1 MPGLLDLSSP
11 RALRR
16 LLPLAALAASVTL
29 SACASSPLGRSQ
41 LTLYSDQELEKMGE
55 ASFSKYQQELPV
67 VEGRQDAYVSCVADA
82 VTAKVPASYGISDW
96 QVKVFEDESANAF
109 ALPGGYIGV
118 NTGLLEVAENQDQ
131 LATVIGHEIAHVL
144 ARHANERVSTQS
156 LTSAGLSLTQALAGL
171 EGTGGDQLMGLLG
184 MGAEYGVLKPFSRSH
199 ESEADLLGLD
209 LMAEAGF
216 DPRASIKLWANMNA
230 AGGAQP
236 PVWMSTHPS
245 DEQRMAALNERLETA
260 LPTYQQA
267 RAAGEK
273 PNCDRLR

>member
-1 MPGLLDLSSP
+1 MPGLRDLSSP

-67 VEGRQDAYVSCVADA
+67 GEGRQDAYVSCVADA
-82 VTAKVPASYGISDW
+82 VTAKVPASYGISGW
-96 QVKVFEDESANAF
+96 QVKVFEDDSANAF

>member
-82 VTAKVPASYGISDW
+82 VTAKVPASYGISGW

-267 RAAGEK
+267 RADGEK
-273 PNCDRLR
+273 PDCDRLR

>member
-29 SACASSPLGRSQ
+29 SACANSPLGRSQ

-82 VTAKVPASYGISDW
+82 VTAKVPASYGISGW

>member
-16 LLPLAALAASVTL
+16 LLPLAALAASITL

-82 VTAKVPASYGISDW
+82 VTAKVPASYGISGW
-96 QVKVFEDESANAF
+96 QVKVFEDDSANAF

>member
-16 LLPLAALAASVTL
+16 LLPLAALAASVAL

-82 VTAKVPASYGISDW
+82 VTAKVPASYGISGW

-273 PNCDRLR
+273 PDCNRLR

>member
-16 LLPLAALAASVTL
+16 LLPLAALVASVTL

-82 VTAKVPASYGISDW
+82 VTAKVPASYGISGW

>member
-82 VTAKVPASYGISDW
+82 VTAKVPASYGISGW

-216 DPRASIKLWANMNA
+216 DPVYGARPLKRSIQTLVENPLAKRIL
-230 AGGAQP
+230 
-236 PVWMSTHPS
+236 
-245 DEQRMAALNERLETA
+245 
-260 LPTYQQA
+260 
-267 RAAGEK
+267 AGEFVAGDTVTVDLDGTDE
-273 PNCDRLR
+273 NELRFSKAA

>member
-82 VTAKVPASYGISDW
+82 VTAKVPASYGISGW

-118 NTGLLEVAENQDQ
+118 NTGLLEVAEDQ

>member
-1 MPGLLDLSSP
+1 M
-11 RALRR
+11 RR

-82 VTAKVPASYGISDW
+82 VTAKVPASYGISGW

-273 PNCDRLR
+273 PGCDRLR

>member
-1 MPGLLDLSSP
+1 MPGLLPPLSSLP
-11 RALRR
+11 LRR
-16 LLPLAALAASVTL
+16 LLPLAAIATAVTL

-41 LTLYSDQELEKMGE
+41 LTLYSDQELEKMGA
-55 ASFSKYQQELPV
+55 ASFSKYQEELPV
-67 VEGRQDAYVSCVADA
+67 VEGKEDAYVSCVANA
-82 VTAKVPASYGISDW
+82 VTAKVPTSYGITQW
-96 QVKVFEDESANAF
+96 EVKVFKDESANAF
-109 ALPGGYIGV
+109 ALPGGHIGV
-118 NTGLLEVAENQDQ
+118 NTGLLDIAENQDQ

-171 EGTGGDQLMGLLG
+171 EGAGGDQIMGLLG

-199 ESEADLLGLD
+199 ESEADLIGLD

-216 DPRASIKLWANMNA
+216 DPRASVKLWANMNA
-230 AGGAQP
+230 SGGGQP

-260 LPTYQQA
+260 LSLYEQA
-267 RAAGEK
+267 RASGEK
-273 PNCDRLR
+273 PNCNRLR

>member
-1 MPGLLDLSSP
+1 
-11 RALRR
+11 
-16 LLPLAALAASVTL
+16 
-29 SACASSPLGRSQ
+29 
-41 LTLYSDQELEKMGE
+41 MGE

-82 VTAKVPASYGISDW
+82 VTAKVPASYGISGW

-118 NTGLLEVAENQDQ
+118 NTGLLEVAENKDQ

-184 MGAEYGVLKPFSRSH
+184 MGAYRRK
-199 ESEADLLGLD
+199 
-209 LMAEAGF
+209 
-216 DPRASIKLWANMNA
+216 
-230 AGGAQP
+230 
-236 PVWMSTHPS
+236 
-245 DEQRMAALNERLETA
+245 RL
-260 LPTYQQA
+260 Q
-267 RAAGEK
+267 K
-273 PNCDRLR
+273 

>member
-41 LTLYSDQELEKMGE
+41 LTLYSDQDLEKMGE

-82 VTAKVPASYGISDW
+82 VTAKVPASYGISGW

>member
-82 VTAKVPASYGISDW
+82 VTAKVPASYGISGW

-273 PNCDRLR
+273 PNCDRLL

>member
-82 VTAKVPASYGISDW
+82 VTAKVPASYGISGW

-260 LPTYQQA
+260 LPTYQHA

>member
-16 LLPLAALAASVTL
+16 LLPLAALAASITL

-82 VTAKVPASYGISDW
+82 LTAKVPASYGISGW
-96 QVKVFEDESANAF
+96 QVKVFEDDSANAF

>member
-29 SACASSPLGRSQ
+29 SACANSPLGRSQ

-82 VTAKVPASYGISDW
+82 VTAKVPASYGISGW

-267 RAAGEK
+267 RAVGEK

>member
-1 MPGLLDLSSP
+1 MPGLLHHTSS

-16 LLPLAALAASVTL
+16 LLSLATLAAAVTL

-82 VTAKVPASYGISDW
+82 VTAKVPASYGINAW

-216 DPRASIKLWANMNA
+216 DPRASLKLWANMNA

-245 DEQRMAALNERLETA
+245 DEQRMAALDERLATA

-273 PNCDRLR
+273 PDCDRLR

>member
-82 VTAKVPASYGISDW
+82 VTAKVPASYGISGW
-96 QVKVFEDESANAF
+96 QVKVFEDDSANAF

>member
-82 VTAKVPASYGISDW
+82 LTAKVPASYGISGW
-96 QVKVFEDESANAF
+96 QVKVFEDDSANAF

>member
-82 VTAKVPASYGISDW
+82 VTAKVPASYGISGW

-118 NTGLLEVAENQDQ
+118 NTGLPEVAENQDQ

>member
-82 VTAKVPASYGISDW
+82 VTAKVPASYGISGW

-156 LTSAGLSLTQALAGL
+156 LPSAGLSLTQALAGL

>member
-55 ASFSKYQQELPV
+55 ASFSKYQQEVKLGG
-67 VEGRQDAYVSCVADA
+67 EAS
-82 VTAKVPASYGISDW
+82 AKAC
-96 QVKVFEDESANAF
+96 
-109 ALPGGYIGV
+109 ALPGGYIGA
-118 NTGLLEVAENQDQ
+118 NTGLLEVADNQDQ

>member
-1 MPGLLDLSSP
+1 MPGLLDHSSP

-82 VTAKVPASYGISDW
+82 VTAKVPASYGISGW

-273 PNCDRLR
+273 PGCDRLR

>member
-1 MPGLLDLSSP
+1 MPGLLDHSSP

-82 VTAKVPASYGISDW
+82 VTAKVPASYGISGW

-171 EGTGGDQLMGLLG
+171 EDTGGDQLMGLLG

-273 PNCDRLR
+273 PGCDRLR

>member
-82 VTAKVPASYGISDW
+82 VTAKVPASYGISGW

-267 RAAGEK
+267 RAVGEK

>member
-82 VTAKVPASYGISDW
+82 VTAKVPASYGISGW

>member
-1 MPGLLDLSSP
+1 MPGLLNHSSP

-82 VTAKVPASYGISDW
+82 VTAKVPASYGISEW
-96 QVKVFEDESANAF
+96 QVKVFEDDSANAF

-230 AGGAQP
+230 SGGAQP

-245 DEQRMAALNERLETA
+245 DEQRMTALNERLETA

>member
-16 LLPLAALAASVTL
+16 LLPLAALVASVTL

-82 VTAKVPASYGISDW
+82 VTAKVPASYGISGW
-96 QVKVFEDESANAF
+96 QVKVFEDDSANAF

-267 RAAGEK
+267 RATGEK

>member
-82 VTAKVPASYGISDW
+82 LTAKVPASYGISGW